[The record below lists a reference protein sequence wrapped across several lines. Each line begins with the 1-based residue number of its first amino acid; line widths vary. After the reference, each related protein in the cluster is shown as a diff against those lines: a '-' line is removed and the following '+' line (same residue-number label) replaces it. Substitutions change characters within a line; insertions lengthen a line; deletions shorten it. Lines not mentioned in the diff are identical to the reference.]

1 MRNVSIPLLLAANL
15 IACGNKDDSESG
27 DTGTSESAI
36 DEQVEGENDGTDDT
50 AAEDTGT
57 GEAAAGFGLSGVVTD
72 AFTTPPTP
80 APGGLC
86 VMAADP
92 TPAMV
97 GGELAILATG
107 FTEEGGSYSLS
118 GIETASTLGI
128 VIIVQDC
135 EGDAAVEPTMYPT
148 GTGIAF
154 ETYGELEA
162 GDTTTLNLHQL
173 RMGMLSDIDAALTE
187 AEYLD
192 APPESDGAPSTFTA
206 QGGLIAFMRDADGV
220 PVPNAT
226 IDCAAGYC
234 PTYYNANAGGDG
246 LSFMGDDGLATETGM
261 DGLAFLPGAPITNYS
276 GSHASIEFESR
287 TMGSLPG
294 VALVVDL
301 DQVIAP

>member
-1 MRNVSIPLLLAANL
+1 MRIVSLPLLLTMSL
-15 IACGNKDDSESG
+15 VACSAKSNDVSNDSGESE
-27 DTGTSESAI
+27 TS
-36 DEQVEGENDGTDDT
+36 DEVADETQEDT
-50 AAEDTGT
+50 AGEDTG
-57 GEAAAGFGLSGVVTD
+57 GDEPAVGFGLTGVVTD
-72 AFTTPPTP
+72 GFTSPPTP
-80 APGGLC
+80 AGAGLC

-97 GGELAILATG
+97 GGELAVLASG
-107 FTEEGGSYSLS
+107 ITEDGGSYALS

-135 EGDAAVEPTMYPT
+135 DDTATEDLTMYPT

-154 ETYGELEA
+154 ETYGPLEP
-162 GDTTTLNLHQL
+162 GDVTTLDLHQL

-187 AEYLD
+187 AGHLD
-192 APPESDGAPSTFTA
+192 APPESDGVPSTFTE

-220 PVPNAT
+220 PVPGAT
-226 IDCAAGYC
+226 INCAAGYC
-234 PTYYNANAGGDG
+234 PTYYNANAGGDA
-246 LSFMGDDGLATETGM
+246 LSFMEDDGLATETGV

-301 DQVIAP
+301 DQVVAP